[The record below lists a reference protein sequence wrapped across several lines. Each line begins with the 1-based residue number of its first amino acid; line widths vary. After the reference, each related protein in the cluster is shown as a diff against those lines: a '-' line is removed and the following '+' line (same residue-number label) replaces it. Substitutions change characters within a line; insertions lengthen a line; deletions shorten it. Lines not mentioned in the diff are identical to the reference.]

1 MRQGFNP
8 VVKQRGFSFV
18 LTTVSPLMIIFAY
31 IGMKTYLTFLLGCF
45 FAFAATAQDVISDTI
60 PVTPVNVDTVLRIRN
75 LNPYFTL
82 HVDSSLSYKLEINKD
97 LKNFYWYLKNSPVG
111 LRINKDNGLLTFKA
125 DKAYFL
131 SGRLKY
137 DVEYKVQVGVQN
149 LNRAEEKIDTFFT
162 IVFFNTEI
170 IASKIHPSVSSTITV
185 YEGDTTR
192 FLLNCENGNFPI
204 EYINFES
211 DIPITPTYPINSCK
225 DEFVW
230 WIPYDFVKDNDSGK
244 IKVFNLLFIGS
255 DKFRN
260 KDTAVIRVIVRD
272 AINYPLKRR
281 EYEKLV
287 ADYNRYIQQLKFTFR
302 TLDRKIKKTRNNR
315 VAFDMTTSTSA
326 LAGTIL
332 STSTN
337 DSQKN
342 IGRVL
347 PAVGI
352 TLVPVKE
359 VVAPNKVND
368 QNSVSQVRTSI
379 KRLEYILSENILIGE
394 KDPDIIAKTT
404 KLRTD
409 LKQIQLQ
416 LIDVP
421 LEEIELSDQ
430 KDANKYFDDPKVN
443 KKYRSKKR

>member
-1 MRQGFNP
+1 
-8 VVKQRGFSFV
+8 
-18 LTTVSPLMIIFAY
+18 
-31 IGMKTYLTFLLGCF
+31 MKTLVTL
-45 FAFAATAQDVISDTI
+45 FACLFILFQSNAQDIPDTAH
-60 PVTPVNVDTVLRIRN
+60 VNLPPADTVLRIRN

-82 HVDSSLSYKLEINKD
+82 HVDSSLSYKLEINKEIS
-97 LKNFYWYLKNSPVG
+97 NYYWYLKNSPVG

-137 DVEYKVQVGVQN
+137 DVEYKVQLGVQN
-149 LNRAEEKIDTFFT
+149 LNNPTEKADTMFT

-170 IASKIHPSVSSTITV
+170 IQSKIRPSVSATITV
-185 YEGDTTR
+185 DEGDTAR
-192 FLLNCENGNFPI
+192 ISLNCENGNFPI

-211 DIPITPTYPINSCK
+211 NIPIKPEYQIAKCK

-230 WIPYDFVKDNDSGK
+230 FIPYDFVKDNDSGK
-244 IKVFNLLFIGS
+244 IKIVRLLFVGA

-260 KDTAVIRVIVRD
+260 KDTAVVRVIVRD
-272 AINYPLKRR
+272 AINYPLKRQ
-281 EYEKLV
+281 EYDKLV
-287 ADYNRYIQQLKFTFR
+287 NDYNRYIQQLKFTFR
-302 TLDRKIKKTRNNR
+302 TMDKKIKKTRNSR
-315 VAFDMTTSTSA
+315 VAFDMTSSSSA

-332 STSTN
+332 STSKN
-337 DSQKN
+337 EDQKN
-342 IGRVL
+342 VGRVL
-347 PAVGI
+347 PAVGV

-359 VVAPNKVND
+359 AVSPNKVND
-368 QNSVSQVRTSI
+368 QNSVSLVRTSI
-379 KRLEYILSENILIGE
+379 RRLEYIVQENALLGE
-394 KDPDIIAKTT
+394 KDPDIITKTN

-421 LEEIELSDQ
+421 LEEIETGDP

-443 KKYRSKKR
+443 RKYRSKKR

>member
-1 MRQGFNP
+1 MP
-8 VVKQRGFSFV
+8 
-18 LTTVSPLMIIFAY
+18 IFALIDMKALLTLL
-31 IGMKTYLTFLLGCF
+31 IGFFTFN
-45 FAFAATAQDVISDTI
+45 AVKAQDIPDTTH
-60 PVTPVNVDTVLRIRN
+60 PVQQPLDTSLRIRN

-82 HVDSSLSYKLEINKD
+82 HVDSSLSYKLEINKEAT
-97 LKNFYWYLKNSPVG
+97 NYFWYLKNSPVG

-149 LNRAEEKIDTFFT
+149 LNNPFDKLDTIFT

-170 IASKIHPSVSSTITV
+170 IQSKIRPSVSATV
-185 YEGDTTR
+185 TVDEGDTAR
-192 FLLNCENGNFPI
+192 FVLNCENGNFPI

-211 DIPITPTYPINSCK
+211 SIPIKLEKTITRCQ

-230 WIPYDFVKDNDSGK
+230 WIPYDFVKDNDAGK
-244 IKVFNLLFIGS
+244 VKEFRLLFVGA

-260 KDTAVIRVIVRD
+260 KDTASVRIIVRD
-272 AINYPLKRR
+272 AINYPQKKQ
-281 EYEKLV
+281 EYDKLV
-287 ADYNRYIQQLKFTFR
+287 NDYNRYIQQLKFTFR
-302 TLDRKIKKTRNNR
+302 TLDKKIKHTRNRR
-315 VAFDMTTSTSA
+315 VAFDMTSSSSA

-332 STSTN
+332 STSKN
-337 DSQKN
+337 EDQKN
-342 IGRVL
+342 VGRVL
-347 PAVGI
+347 PAVGV

-359 VVAPNKVND
+359 AVAPNKVND
-368 QNSVSQVRTSI
+368 QNSVSVVRTSI
-379 KRLEYILSENILIGE
+379 RRLEYILQENGLVGE
-394 KDPDIIAKTT
+394 KDPDILTKTT
-404 KLRTD
+404 KMRTD

-421 LEEIELSDQ
+421 LEEINIEDP

-443 KKYRSKKR
+443 RKYRNKKK

>member
-1 MRQGFNP
+1 MKALLTLFIGF
-8 VVKQRGFSFV
+8 FSF
-18 LTTVSPLMIIFAY
+18 
-31 IGMKTYLTFLLGCF
+31 
-45 FAFAATAQDVISDTI
+45 AAVKAQDIPDTTH
-60 PVTPVNVDTVLRIRN
+60 PLQPVDTSLRIRN

-82 HVDSSLSYKLEINKD
+82 HVDSSLNYKLEINKE
-97 LKNFYWYLKNSPVG
+97 LSNYFWYLKNSPVG

-149 LNRAEEKIDTFFT
+149 LNNPVDKTDTMFT

-170 IASKIHPSVSSTITV
+170 IQSKIRPSVSSTVTV
-185 YEGDTTR
+185 DEGDTAR
-192 FLLNCENGNFPI
+192 FVLNCENGNFPI

-211 DIPITPTYPINSCK
+211 SIPLKLEKTITRCQ

-230 WIPYDFVKDNDSGK
+230 WIPYDFVKDNDAGK
-244 IKVFNLLFIGS
+244 VKEFRLLFVGA

-260 KDTAVIRVIVRD
+260 KDTASVRIIVRD
-272 AINYPLKRR
+272 AINYPQKKQ
-281 EYEKLV
+281 EYEKLT

-302 TLDRKIKKTRNNR
+302 TLDKKIKKTRNSR
-315 VAFDMTTSTSA
+315 VAFDMTASSSA

-332 STSTN
+332 STSKN
-337 DSQKN
+337 EDQKN
-342 IGRVL
+342 VGRVL
-347 PAVGI
+347 PAVGV

-359 VVAPNKVND
+359 AVSPNKVND
-368 QNSVSQVRTSI
+368 QNSVSLVRTSI
-379 KRLEYILSENILIGE
+379 RRLEYILQENALVGE
-394 KDPDIIAKTT
+394 KDPDILAKTT

-421 LEEIELSDQ
+421 LEEINIEDP

-443 KKYRSKKR
+443 RKYRNKKK

>member
-1 MRQGFNP
+1 
-8 VVKQRGFSFV
+8 
-18 LTTVSPLMIIFAY
+18 MIIFAS
-31 IGMKTYLTFLLGCF
+31 IDMKALLTLLTALF
-45 FAFAATAQDVISDTI
+45 ILLNSKAQDIPDTVHAL
-60 PVTPVNVDTVLRIRN
+60 PPAVDTSLRIRN

-82 HVDSSLSYKLEINKD
+82 HVDSSLSYKLEINKEIT
-97 LKNFYWYLKNSPVG
+97 NYYWYLKNSPVG

-137 DVEYKVQVGVQN
+137 DVEYKVQLGVQN
-149 LNRAEEKIDTFFT
+149 LNNPVEKADTVFT

-170 IASKIHPSVSSTITV
+170 IQSKIRPSVSSTVTV
-185 YEGDTTR
+185 DEGDTAR
-192 FLLNCENGNFPI
+192 FVLNCENGNFPI

-211 DIPITPTYPINSCK
+211 SIPIKPEYTITKCK

-244 IKVFNLLFIGS
+244 VKIFRLLFVGA

-260 KDTAVIRVIVRD
+260 KDTATVRIIVRD
-272 AINYPLKRR
+272 AINYPLKKQ
-281 EYEKLV
+281 EYDKV
-287 ADYNRYIQQLKFTFR
+287 VTDYNRYIQQLKFTFR
-302 TLDRKIKKTRNNR
+302 TLDKKIKHTRNRR
-315 VAFDMTTSTSA
+315 VAFDMTSSSSA

-332 STSTN
+332 STSKN
-337 DSQKN
+337 EDQKN
-342 IGRVL
+342 VGRVL
-347 PAVGI
+347 PAVGV

-359 VVAPNKVND
+359 AVAPNKVND
-368 QNSVSQVRTSI
+368 QNSVSVVRTSI
-379 KRLEYILSENILIGE
+379 RRLEYILQENGLIGE
-394 KDPDIIAKTT
+394 KDPEIITKTT

-421 LEEIELSDQ
+421 LEEINIEDP
-430 KDANKYFDDPKVN
+430 KDANKYFEDPKVN
-443 KKYRSKKR
+443 RKYRNKKK

>member
-1 MRQGFNP
+1 MPQ
-8 VVKQRGFSFV
+8 
-18 LTTVSPLMIIFAY
+18 PL
-31 IGMKTYLTFLLGCF
+31 
-45 FAFAATAQDVISDTI
+45 DTS
-60 PVTPVNVDTVLRIRN
+60 LRIRN

-82 HVDSSLSYKLEINKD
+82 HVDSSLTYKLDINKEAI
-97 LKNFYWYLKNSPVG
+97 NYFWYLKNSPVG

-149 LNRAEEKIDTFFT
+149 LNNPVEKTDTMFT

-170 IASKIHPSVSSTITV
+170 IQSKIRPSVSATV
-185 YEGDTTR
+185 TVDEGDTAR
-192 FLLNCENGNFPI
+192 FILNCENGNFPI

-211 DIPITPTYPINSCK
+211 SIPIKPEKAITKCQ
-225 DEFVW
+225 DEFIW
-230 WIPYDFVKDNDSGK
+230 WIPYDFVKDNDAGK
-244 IKVFNLLFIGS
+244 VKEFRLLFVGA

-260 KDTAVIRVIVRD
+260 KDTASVRIIVRD
-272 AINYPLKRR
+272 AINYPQKKQ

-287 ADYNRYIQQLKFTFR
+287 TDYNRYIQQLKFTFR
-302 TLDRKIKKTRNNR
+302 TLDKKIRKTRNSR
-315 VAFDMTTSTSA
+315 VAFDMTASSSA

-332 STSTN
+332 STSKN
-337 DSQKN
+337 EDQKN
-342 IGRVL
+342 VGRVL
-347 PAVGI
+347 PAVGV

-359 VVAPNKVND
+359 AVSPNKVND
-368 QNSVSQVRTSI
+368 QNSVSLVRTSI
-379 KRLEYILSENILIGE
+379 RRLEYILQENGLVGE

-404 KLRTD
+404 KMRTD

-421 LEEIELSDQ
+421 LEEINIEDP
-430 KDANKYFDDPKVN
+430 KDANKYFEDPKVN
-443 KKYRSKKR
+443 RKYRNKK

>member
-1 MRQGFNP
+1 
-8 VVKQRGFSFV
+8 
-18 LTTVSPLMIIFAY
+18 MIIFAS
-31 IGMKTYLTFLLGCF
+31 IDMKALLTLLTALF
-45 FAFAATAQDVISDTI
+45 ILLNSKAQDIPDTVHAL
-60 PVTPVNVDTVLRIRN
+60 PPAVDTSLRIRN

-82 HVDSSLSYKLEINKD
+82 HVDSSLSYKLEINKEIT
-97 LKNFYWYLKNSPVG
+97 NYYWYLKNSPVG

-137 DVEYKVQVGVQN
+137 DVEYKVQLGVQN
-149 LNRAEEKIDTFFT
+149 LNNPVEKADTVFT

-170 IASKIHPSVSSTITV
+170 IQSKIRPSVSSTVTV
-185 YEGDTTR
+185 DEGDTAR
-192 FLLNCENGNFPI
+192 FVLNCENGNFPI

-211 DIPITPTYPINSCK
+211 SIPIKPEYTITKCK

-244 IKVFNLLFIGS
+244 VKIFRLLFVGA

-260 KDTAVIRVIVRD
+260 KDTATVRIIVRD
-272 AINYPLKRR
+272 AINYPLKRQ
-281 EYEKLV
+281 EYDKV
-287 ADYNRYIQQLKFTFR
+287 VTDYNRYIQQLKFTFR
-302 TLDRKIKKTRNNR
+302 TLDKKIKHTRNRR
-315 VAFDMTTSTSA
+315 VAFDMTSSSSA

-332 STSTN
+332 STSKN
-337 DSQKN
+337 EDQKN
-342 IGRVL
+342 VGRVL
-347 PAVGI
+347 PAVGV

-359 VVAPNKVND
+359 AVAPNKVND
-368 QNSVSQVRTSI
+368 QNSVSVVRTSI
-379 KRLEYILSENILIGE
+379 RRLEYILQENGLIGE
-394 KDPDIIAKTT
+394 KDPEIITKTT

-421 LEEIELSDQ
+421 LEEINIEDP
-430 KDANKYFDDPKVN
+430 KDANKYFEDPKVN
-443 KKYRSKKR
+443 RKYRNKKK

>member
-1 MRQGFNP
+1 
-8 VVKQRGFSFV
+8 
-18 LTTVSPLMIIFAY
+18 MIIFAS
-31 IGMKTYLTFLLGCF
+31 IDMKALLTLLTALF
-45 FAFAATAQDVISDTI
+45 ILLNSKAQDLPDTVHAL
-60 PVTPVNVDTVLRIRN
+60 PPAVDTSLRIRN

-82 HVDSSLSYKLEINKD
+82 HVDSSLSYKLEINKEIT
-97 LKNFYWYLKNSPVG
+97 NYYWYLKNSPVG

-137 DVEYKVQVGVQN
+137 DVEYKVQLGVQN
-149 LNRAEEKIDTFFT
+149 LNNPVEKADTVFT

-170 IASKIHPSVSSTITV
+170 IQSKIRPSVSSTVTV
-185 YEGDTTR
+185 DEGDTAR
-192 FLLNCENGNFPI
+192 FVLNCENGNFPI

-211 DIPITPTYPINSCK
+211 SIPIKPEYTITKCK

-244 IKVFNLLFIGS
+244 VKIFRLLFVGA

-260 KDTAVIRVIVRD
+260 KDTATVRIIVRD
-272 AINYPLKRR
+272 AINYPLKKQ
-281 EYEKLV
+281 EYDKV
-287 ADYNRYIQQLKFTFR
+287 VTDYNRYIQQLKFTFR
-302 TLDRKIKKTRNNR
+302 TLDKKIKHTRNRR
-315 VAFDMTTSTSA
+315 VAFDMTSSSSA

-332 STSTN
+332 STSKN
-337 DSQKN
+337 EDQKN
-342 IGRVL
+342 VGRVL
-347 PAVGI
+347 PAVGV

-359 VVAPNKVND
+359 AVAPNKVND
-368 QNSVSQVRTSI
+368 QNSVSVVRTSI
-379 KRLEYILSENILIGE
+379 RRLEYILQENGLIGE
-394 KDPDIIAKTT
+394 KDPEIITKTT

-421 LEEIELSDQ
+421 LEEINIEDP
-430 KDANKYFDDPKVN
+430 KDANKYFEDPKVN
-443 KKYRSKKR
+443 RKYRNKKK

>member
-1 MRQGFNP
+1 
-8 VVKQRGFSFV
+8 
-18 LTTVSPLMIIFAY
+18 MIIFAT
-31 IGMKTYLTFLLGCF
+31 IDMKALLTLLTGLF
-45 FAFAATAQDVISDTI
+45 ILLSTKAQDIPDTVHAI
-60 PVTPVNVDTVLRIRN
+60 PPTVDTSLRIRN

-82 HVDSSLSYKLEINKD
+82 HVDSSLSYKLEINKEIT
-97 LKNFYWYLKNSPVG
+97 NYYWYLKNSPVG

-137 DVEYKVQVGVQN
+137 DVEYKVQLGVQN
-149 LNRAEEKIDTFFT
+149 LNNPVEKADTVFT

-170 IASKIHPSVSSTITV
+170 IQSKIRPSVSSTVTV
-185 YEGDTTR
+185 DEGDTAR
-192 FLLNCENGNFPI
+192 FVLNCENGNFPI

-211 DIPITPTYPINSCK
+211 SIPIKPENAITKCK

-244 IKVFNLLFIGS
+244 VKIFRLLFVGA

-260 KDTAVIRVIVRD
+260 KDTATVRIIVRD
-272 AINYPLKRR
+272 AINYPLKKQ
-281 EYEKLV
+281 EYDKIV
-287 ADYNRYIQQLKFTFR
+287 TDYNRYIQQLKFTFR
-302 TLDRKIKKTRNNR
+302 SLDKKIKHTRNRR
-315 VAFDMTTSTSA
+315 VAFDMTSSSSA

-332 STSTN
+332 STSKN
-337 DSQKN
+337 EDQKN
-342 IGRVL
+342 VGRVL
-347 PAVGI
+347 PAVGV

-359 VVAPNKVND
+359 AVAPNKVND
-368 QNSVSQVRTSI
+368 QNSVSVVRTSI
-379 KRLEYILSENILIGE
+379 RRLEYILQENGLVSE
-394 KDPDIIAKTT
+394 KDPEIITKTT

-421 LEEIELSDQ
+421 LEEINIEDP

-443 KKYRSKKR
+443 RKYRNKKK

>member
-1 MRQGFNP
+1 
-8 VVKQRGFSFV
+8 
-18 LTTVSPLMIIFAY
+18 MIIFAP
-31 IGMKTYLTFLLGCF
+31 IDMKALLTLLTGMFILLSSK
-45 FAFAATAQDVISDTI
+45 AQDIPDTVHAI
-60 PVTPVNVDTVLRIRN
+60 PPTVDTSLRIRN

-82 HVDSSLSYKLEINKD
+82 HVDSSLSYKLEINKEVS
-97 LKNFYWYLKNSPVG
+97 NYYWYLKNSPVG

-137 DVEYKVQVGVQN
+137 DVEYKVQLGVQN
-149 LNRAEEKIDTFFT
+149 LNNPVEKADTVFT

-170 IASKIHPSVSSTITV
+170 IQSKIRPSVSATV
-185 YEGDTTR
+185 TVDEGDTAR
-192 FLLNCENGNFPI
+192 FVLNCENGNFPI

-211 DIPITPTYPINSCK
+211 SIPIKPEYTITKCK

-244 IKVFNLLFIGS
+244 VKVFRLLFVGA

-260 KDTAVIRVIVRD
+260 KDTATVRIIVRD
-272 AINYPLKRR
+272 AINYPLKRQ
-281 EYEKLV
+281 EYDKLV

-302 TLDRKIKKTRNNR
+302 TLDKKIRKTRNSR
-315 VAFDMTTSTSA
+315 VAFDMTSSSSA

-342 IGRVL
+342 VGRVL
-347 PAVGI
+347 PAVGV

-359 VVAPNKVND
+359 AVAPNKVND
-368 QNSVSQVRTSI
+368 QNSVSVVRTSI
-379 KRLEYILSENILIGE
+379 RRLDYIVQENGLISE
-394 KDPDIIAKTT
+394 KDPEIITKTT

-409 LKQIQLQ
+409 LKQMQLQ

-421 LEEIELSDQ
+421 LEEINIEDP
-430 KDANKYFDDPKVN
+430 KDANKYFEDPKVN
-443 KKYRSKKR
+443 RKYRNKKK